1 MTPAVTV
8 AKKAKIKFALHK
20 YEHDPNAESYGGE
33 AADKLGIP
41 EDRVFKT
48 LVASTSVR
56 GRETLVVAVVPVGAM
71 LDLKHLATA
80 VGAKK
85 AEMADMAE
93 AERTTGYLVGGISPL
108 GQKKRL
114 PTVLDESASRF
125 ETVFVSAGR
134 RGLEIELAPDDL
146 RRLTDAILAPVA
158 TER

>member
-114 PTVLDESASRF
+114 PTVVDQSAAAFDS
-125 ETVFVSAGR
+125 VFVSGGR
-134 RGLEIELAPDDL
+134 RGLDIEIAPDDL
-146 RRLTDAILAPVA
+146 IRLCGAGVAAIG
-158 TER
+158 R